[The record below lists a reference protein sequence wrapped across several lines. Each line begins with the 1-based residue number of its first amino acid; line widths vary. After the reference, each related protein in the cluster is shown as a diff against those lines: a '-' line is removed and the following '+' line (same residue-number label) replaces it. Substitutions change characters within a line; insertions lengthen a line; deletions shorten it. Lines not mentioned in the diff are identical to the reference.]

1 MRLLILTIAS
11 VMMTV
16 LIVSFSSEK
25 SNETFSAVS
34 IDTVVASPLEHRRP
48 PDQTFL
54 TFPEWYLVFSP
65 EEFASFTKDNSPDEF
80 PFFGHIGQLWQGY
93 DAVYGTIKDR
103 YPFNTG
109 YHVMIMVIGGS
120 TTVEYSLRACYEKTV
135 GRVTSLITS
144 STGTE
149 EDRYAAKVARDYVDF
164 IKVLPW
170 YEFDF
175 KSRLIG
181 LWHETPATGEN
192 FLRKWERRYILTTD
206 YAAKALYGWLIKKAT
221 KASYDEALLV
231 TSLVVSHEPS
241 KIDSSVEVVSR
252 YSDGSMLLLVPRYDD
267 FKNYVQNYA
276 REGIDFSEIA
286 GNRDVVMVTFLVPA
300 HYEFSNATKLFTQS
314 ILTNPSM
321 KREALVVS
329 IKDLGNLLRTN
340 DSQDIV
346 LEHVYDF

>member
-1 MRLLILTIAS
+1 MVTALIAI
-11 VMMTV
+11 
-16 LIVSFSSEK
+16 FSSEK
-25 SNETFSAVS
+25 SDEKISVTP
-34 IDTVVASPLEHRRP
+34 IDTVVVSPVEHRRP

-65 EEFASFTKDNSPDEF
+65 DEFASFTKENTPDEF

-93 DAVYGTIKDR
+93 DAVYGIIKDK

-135 GRVTSLITS
+135 GRLTSLITTS
-144 STGTE
+144 AGTE
-149 EDRYAAKVARDYVDF
+149 EDRYAAKVAQDYVDF

-175 KSRLIG
+175 KSKLIG
-181 LWHETPATGEN
+181 LWRETPATGEN

-206 YAAKALYGWLIKKAT
+206 YGAKALYGWLIKKAT
-221 KASYDEALLV
+221 KASYEEALLV
-231 TSLVVSHEPS
+231 TSLVISHEPT
-241 KIDSSVEVVSR
+241 KIDSAVEVVSK
-252 YSDGSMLLLVPRYDD
+252 YSDGSMLLLVPRYDA

-286 GNRDVVMVTFLVPA
+286 GNRDVVMVTFLVPDD
-300 HYEFSNATKLFTQS
+300 YEFSNVTKLFTQP
-314 ILTNPSM
+314 ILTNSSM
-321 KREALVVS
+321 KREALVVP
-329 IKDLGNLLRTN
+329 IKDLGDLLRAN
-340 DSQDIV
+340 DRSSVV